1 MFNLCFNVLL
11 HLVVEVIYPHLPCFP
26 LQSTGLF
33 VLLVSASVVHVVLR
47 ITPFKILK
55 SVIILLLVDV
65 VDLREVVWIGY
76 KRLSNKTMYI
86 AGLLVKYHELITFLA
101 IQL

>member
-1 MFNLCFNVLL
+1 M
-11 HLVVEVIYPHLPCFP
+11 
-26 LQSTGLF
+26 
-33 VLLVSASVVHVVLR
+33 LLVSASVVHVVLLV
-47 ITPFKILK
+47 TPLKILK
-55 SVIILLLVDV
+55 SVVILLLVDV
-65 VDLREVVWIGY
+65 VDLREVVWIWY

>member
-1 MFNLCFNVLL
+1 M
-11 HLVVEVIYPHLPCFP
+11 
-26 LQSTGLF
+26 
-33 VLLVSASVVHVVLR
+33 LLVSASVVHVVLLV
-47 ITPFKILK
+47 TPFKILK
-55 SVIILLLVDV
+55 SVVILLLVDV

-76 KRLSNKTMYI
+76 KRLSNKAMYI